1 MRTADLLALLERH
14 YIKPGAPFPGGI
26 FLPECGWNGGNYEH
40 PGAGG
45 CDALYVG
52 FTSTSGRIL
61 IGHELKVSRADWLNE
76 LKQPGKSDPWADQ
89 CHEWWLVV
97 SDCAIVQAGELP
109 AGWGLMVPGRSKT
122 RMSVVTKPDR
132 KPATHRPSW
141 TAVRSIMARQDTLR
155 AQAIS
160 AARRKATDEANA
172 ELAKRVEQQVKFQES
187 QKGNYDY
194 ETVKKRL
201 KALED
206 ALGLPVEYDF
216 DQTYGTAVAL
226 GNLRT
231 MAAAARLYGSL
242 ESAVSNLTRNYEVS
256 SLRRSVD
263 RVDQHVKDLRR
274 ITRGADEG

>member
-1 MRTADLLALLERH
+1 MRTADLLGLLERH

-26 FLPECGWNGGNYEH
+26 FLPECGWNGGNPEH
-40 PGAGG
+40 PMAGG

-61 IGHELKVSRADWLNE
+61 VGHELKVSRADWLNE

-109 AGWGLMVPGRSKT
+109 AGWGLMCPGRSKT

-132 KPATHRPSW
+132 KPASHRPSW

-155 AQAIS
+155 AQAIA

-172 ELAKRVEQQVKFQES
+172 ELAKRVEQQVKFQEN
-187 QKGNYDY
+187 QRGNHDY
-194 ETVKKRL
+194 ETVKQRL

-216 DQTYGTAVAL
+216 DRSYGAGVSLAD
-226 GNLRT
+226 LRKL
-231 MAAAARLYGSL
+231 AEAARLYGNL
-242 ESAVSNLTRNYEVS
+242 EAAVAALTRNYEVS

-274 ITRGADEG
+274 ITE